1 MSDPYRNVV
10 PIDASARAR
19 AALSPHESASLVA
32 ECRTLALERLAGA
45 LGGALERVEDELFA
59 HAEKAKERE
68 AQNDFLDA
76 RAQARARRP
85 FIEAAFGRH
94 FVLQYNQ
101 RVKGGGPAVGAGT
114 QELALLDEAELERS
128 LAVRDLAARF
138 AGACEGELRALSQ
151 RLAFVLQRPELSDE
165 ANPAGPHAVAVA
177 FAEACGQI
185 EAGPGARLAL
195 LRALEAPFSRSLAG
209 VYADLNG
216 SLVDRGI
223 LPELRHA
230 WRRAADGPAP
240 KRGNAGDPLA
250 GTPSREG
257 ATETPADV
265 FSALAQLLG
274 SGNAPPAPAMSAS
287 GAAGALAPA
296 TQGFVQ
302 ALTRLQQPAG
312 AANAAPTVNVIR
324 DLKAAPQGAALAPL
338 DALTIDIVAMLFD
351 FVFEDRQI
359 PVEVKAA
366 IGRLQIPMVKV
377 ALLDRGFFSTRAH
390 PARRLLNRL
399 ADASIGLDPQQPRGR
414 DTLGR
419 IETLV
424 ARVLDEFDTDVG
436 LFATL
441 VGELDAYLAAESEA
455 EEALVQ
461 QATGLMEARER
472 EEIARIAAEALVD
485 ARVAA
490 RDGVAEPVRVMLED
504 AWARALARVGAAEGE
519 GSPRWNAMLACVD
532 ELLWS
537 LEPKAT
543 PEDRRRLVNGLP
555 ALLATLHEGLELA
568 EVQPE
573 TRDAFFGCLVDC
585 HADAVKAGLKGISAP
600 RGRPQDVVPPPEP
613 AAPRLERARVA
624 AGGLAVEEIRLRA
637 TRGAPPVRNVFT
649 RTGIWTNVQRFSWVE
664 FAQGEEKKPLRARLT
679 WISPAKGVYL
689 FTNPHGEAAVSITPE
704 ALAEQMR
711 RGEARLIDDAPL
723 VDRAVD
729 SMLASLKEK
738 AA

>member
-10 PIDASARAR
+10 PIDASLRAR
-19 AALSPHESASLVA
+19 VALTPHETAGLSA
-32 ECRTLALERLAGA
+32 ECRVLAFERLAAA
-45 LGGALERVEDELFA
+45 LGGALEHVEDELFA
-59 HAEKAKERE
+59 LAEKTKDRE

-76 RAQARARRP
+76 RAQARSRRP

-94 FVLQYNQ
+94 FVLQYDQ
-101 RVKGGGPAVGAGT
+101 RVKGVPAAPEGVSH
-114 QELALLDEAELERS
+114 ELALVDEAELERA
-128 LAVRDLAARF
+128 LAIRDLAARLT
-138 AGACEGELRALSQ
+138 GACEGELRALSQ
-151 RLAFVLQRPELSDE
+151 RLAFVLQRPELSED
-165 ANPAGPHAVAVA
+165 ANPAGPHAVAAA
-177 FAEACGQI
+177 FSEACAQI

-195 LRALEAPFSRSLAG
+195 LRALEGPLARSLDG
-209 VYADLNG
+209 VYGDLNAR
-216 SLVDRGI
+216 LVERGI

-230 WRRAADGPAP
+230 FRRAPEPALP
-240 KRGNAGDPLA
+240 ERTAAGDAVVA
-250 GTPSREG
+250 GTNSSG
-257 ATETPADV
+257 SAGDTPTDV
-265 FSALAQLLG
+265 YSALAQLLVA
-274 SGNAPPAPAMSAS
+274 NAAPAASA
-287 GAAGALAPA
+287 AATVAQLAPA

-302 ALTRLQQPAG
+302 SLTRLQQPAG
-312 AANAAPTVNVIR
+312 TANAAPTVNVIR
-324 DLKAAPQGAALAPL
+324 DLKAAPQGAALAPADL
-338 DALTIDIVAMLFD
+338 LTIDIVAMLFD

-399 ADASIGLDPQQPRGR
+399 AEASIGLDPGLPRGR
-414 DTLGR
+414 EMLER
-419 IETLV
+419 IEKVV
-424 ARVLDEFDTDVG
+424 ARVLDEFDTDVA
-436 LFATL
+436 LFTTL
-441 VGELDAYLAAESEA
+441 AGELDVFLAAGADE

-461 QATGLMEARER
+461 RASRLIEARER
-472 EEIARIAAEALVD
+472 DEIARLAAEAQVD
-485 ARVAA
+485 ARLAA
-490 RDGVAEPVRVMLED
+490 RDHVPEPVRVMLED
-504 AWARALARVGAAEGE
+504 AWARALARVGSDEGE
-519 GSPRWNAMLACVD
+519 ESPRWNTLLGTVD

-555 ALLATLHEGLELA
+555 TLLATLHQGLALA
-568 EVQPE
+568 EVDAG
-573 TRDAFFGCLVDC
+573 TREAFFGSLVDC
-585 HADAVKAGLKGISAP
+585 HAEAVRAGLKGIAMP
-600 RGRPQDVVPPPEP
+600 RPRARPQDPVVPREP
-613 AAPRLERARVA
+613 AAPTLERAHLVS
-624 AGGLAVEEIRLRA
+624 GGLEVEEIRLRVP
-637 TRGAPPVRNVFT
+637 RGSAPVRNLFT

-664 FAQGEEKKPLRARLT
+664 FARSGQGRPVRARLT

-689 FTNPHGEAAVSITPE
+689 FTSPHGDAAVSITPE

>member
-10 PIDASARAR
+10 PIDASQRAR
-19 AALSPHESASLVA
+19 VALTPHETAGLAA
-32 ECRTLALERLAGA
+32 ECRALAFERLVAA
-45 LGGALERVEDELFA
+45 LGRALERVEDELFA
-59 HAEKAKERE
+59 LAEKTKDRE
-68 AQNDFLDA
+68 AQDDFLDA

-94 FVLQYNQ
+94 FILQYNL
-101 RVKGGGPAVGAGT
+101 RVKGAPATEGVSH
-114 QELALLDEAELERS
+114 ELALVDEAELERA
-128 LAVRDLAARF
+128 LAIRDLASRL

-151 RLAFVLQRPELSDE
+151 RLAFVLQRPELSED
-165 ANPAGPHAVAVA
+165 ANPAGPHAVATA
-177 FAEACGQI
+177 FSEACAQI

-195 LRALEAPFSRSLAG
+195 LRVLEGPLARSLNG
-209 VYADLNG
+209 VYGDLNAR
-216 SLVDRGI
+216 LVERGI

-230 WRRAADGPAP
+230 FRGAPEAVPPKRAA
-240 KRGNAGDPLA
+240 AGDLAA
-250 GTPSREG
+250 GTSPSG
-257 ATETPADV
+257 AAPEPPPTDV
-265 FSALAQLLG
+265 YSALAQLLVA
-274 SGNAPPAPAMSAS
+274 SAAPATS
-287 GAAGALAPA
+287 AGATVAGLAPV

-302 ALTRLQQPAG
+302 SLTRLQQPAG

-324 DLKAAPQGAALAPL
+324 DLKAGPQGAALAPA
-338 DALTIDIVAMLFD
+338 DSLTIDIVAMLFD
-351 FVFEDRQI
+351 FVFEDRHI

-377 ALLDRGFFSTRAH
+377 ALLDRSFFSIRAH

-399 ADASIGLDPQQPRGR
+399 AEASIGLDTGLPRGR
-414 DTLGR
+414 EMLGR
-419 IETLV
+419 IEKV
-424 ARVLDEFDTDVG
+424 VGRVLDEFDTDVA

-441 VGELDAYLAAESEA
+441 AGELDGFLAAGAGE

-461 QATGLMEARER
+461 RASRLVEARER
-472 EEIARIAAEALVD
+472 EEIARLAAEAQVD

-490 RDGVAEPVRVMLED
+490 RDHVPDPVRAMLED
-504 AWARALARVGAAEGE
+504 AWARALARVGAEEGE
-519 GSPRWNAMLACVD
+519 ESPRWNTLVGTVD

-555 ALLATLHEGLELA
+555 TLLASLHEGLELA
-568 EVQPE
+568 GVDAA
-573 TRDAFFGCLVDC
+573 TREAFFGSLVDC
-585 HADAVKAGLKGISAP
+585 HAEAVKAGLKGIAMP
-600 RGRPQDVVPPPEP
+600 RPKVRPQDPVEPREP
-613 AAPRLERARVA
+613 AAPALERARVA
-624 AGGLAVEEIRLRA
+624 SGGVEVEEIRLRIP
-637 TRGAPPVRNVFT
+637 RGSTPVRNLYT
-649 RTGIWTNVQRFSWVE
+649 RTGAWTNVQRFSWVE
-664 FAQGEEKKPLRARLT
+664 FARSERSGPVRARLT
-679 WISPAKGVYL
+679 WISPAKGMYL
-689 FTNPHGEAAVSITPE
+689 FTNPHGDAAVSITPE